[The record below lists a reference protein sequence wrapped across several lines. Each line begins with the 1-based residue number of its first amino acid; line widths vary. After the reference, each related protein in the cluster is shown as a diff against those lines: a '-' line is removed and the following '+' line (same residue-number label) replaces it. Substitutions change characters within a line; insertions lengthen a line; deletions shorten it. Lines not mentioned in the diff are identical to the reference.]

1 MKIEWTDP
9 PSGGLILKLTPS
21 DNVQYSNTKLLE
33 LGIYVSMSMAY
44 LEKNCDFNII
54 YIYIYTSEN

>member
-44 LEKNCDFNII
+44 LEKNCDFKII
-54 YIYIYTSEN
+54 YIYIYV

>member
-1 MKIEWTDP
+1 MVNWKY
-9 PSGGLILKLTPS
+9 KCF
-21 DNVQYSNTKLLE
+21 VTKLLE

-44 LEKNCDFNII
+44 LEKNCDFKIIYIYI

>member
-44 LEKNCDFNII
+44 LEKNCDFKII
-54 YIYIYTSEN
+54 YIYIYIYNV